1 MTQSQRKTPA
11 IVSKGSSGRAVI
23 NGVVIV
29 LCLAAGLSCGPP
41 EANKDTMPK
50 RDINA
55 VMESHTTELMA
66 ISGVTGVAIG
76 ALDNGTPCI
85 LVLVLADT
93 DSLRAKLPKTL
104 EGHPV
109 QIFESGEIKPMERK

>member
-1 MTQSQRKTPA
+1 MTQWQRKTSA
-11 IVSKGSSGRAVI
+11 IASNGGSGRTVI
-23 NGVVIV
+23 NGVVIALFLV
-29 LCLAAGLSCGPP
+29 AGLSCGPP
-41 EANKDTMPK
+41 AANEDTMPK

-76 ALDNGTPCI
+76 ALDNGKPCI

-109 QIFESGEIKPMERK
+109 QIFESGEIKPMDGK